1 MAACVESVDEKKPS
15 FVLPGPEL
23 LALPGLD
30 LQRASITSAAL
41 SDVPSDVII
50 KSRIRY
56 GSRLSACKG
65 LLLEYSKSTTIH
77 GIRYIFEVHRPIYEK
92 CVSACSWTIPALTAL
107 SHPTS
112 QTLLAGVDLHLGLL
126 CGLSH
131 LGHLPKVAGL
141 ARDTGL
147 RRDPGARAQ
156 DTLSDHHHLPGNQ
169 NGTQHLRLCERV
181 ANDLG
186 EHPREARLLE
196 HR

>member
-15 FVLPGPEL
+15 CLLPGPEL

-92 CVSACSWTIPALTAL
+92 CVRACSLTVPVLTAL
-107 SHPTS
+107 SDPSS

-141 ARDTGL
+141 ARDSWF
-147 RRDPGARAQ
+147 RRDSRARAQ
-156 DTLSDHHHLPGNQ
+156 NTLSDHHHLPGNQ
-169 NGTQHLRLCERV
+169 NGTRRLRLCERV
-181 ANDLG
+181 AKDLG
-186 EHPREARLLE
+186 ELQRERQFLR